1 MNFHHWRYRWADVMR
16 FLGKL
21 SVPKLYNAAVLVVQ
35 FYYSLWSR
43 RPVQP
48 SHPMTLA
55 VEPTTACNLR
65 CPECPSGMRSFT
77 RPTGKA
83 RLEEFEA
90 LLEQVHRR
98 LIYLILYFQGE
109 PFLHPD
115 FERIVAA
122 AHRYGVYTIT
132 STNGHFLTPERC
144 KAVIEAGLDRLIIS
158 VDGVTQESYARYRRR
173 GDLERVIEG
182 IRTLHAMRQRL
193 GRTNPRI
200 VVQFIVFGTNEHE
213 LSAMRR
219 AYKLWGADDLAIK
232 TAQVYDYI
240 RGNPLIPRDER
251 YSRYRRRPDGSYEV
265 KYRYRRHR
273 HCWKMWHSAVVTWD
287 GRVVPCCF
295 DKDAEHVL
303 GILTQRS
310 FEDIW
315 RGASYRAFRRRLIDS
330 RSHFTMCKNCSE
342 GVRVWL

>member
-1 MNFHHWRYRWADVMR
+1 MRLHHWKYRWADVVR

-21 SVPKLYNAAVLVVQ
+21 SVLKLYNAVALVVQ
-35 FYYSLWSR
+35 FYTSLWSR
-43 RPVQP
+43 RPIQP

-65 CPECPSGMRSFT
+65 CPECPSGLRSFT

-83 RLEEFEA
+83 KLEEFEA

-98 LIYLILYFQGE
+98 LIYLMLYFQGE

-115 FERIVAA
+115 FERFVAL
-122 AHRYGVYTIT
+122 AHRYGVYTLS

-144 KAVIEAGLDRLIIS
+144 KAVIEAGLDRLIVS
-158 VDGVTQESYARYRRR
+158 VDGVEQASYARYRRQ
-173 GDLERVIEG
+173 GDLATVIEG
-182 IRTLHAMRQRL
+182 IRTLHTMRKRL

-213 LSAMRR
+213 LQDIRR
-219 AYKLWGADDLAIK
+219 AYREWGADDLAIK
-232 TAQVYDYI
+232 TAQVYDFAN
-240 RGNPLIPRDER
+240 GSPLIPKDER
-251 YSRYRRRPDGSYEV
+251 YSRYRRLRDGSYV
-265 KYRYRRHR
+265 LKYRFRRHR
-273 HCWKMWHSAVVTWD
+273 HCWKMWHSAVITWD

-295 DKDAEHVL
+295 DKDAEYVL
-303 GILTQRS
+303 GDISQSAFR
-310 FEDIW
+310 DIW
-315 RGASYRAFRRRLIDS
+315 QGSPYRAFRRRLIQT
-330 RSHFTMCKNCSE
+330 RSHYAMCQNCTE